1 MALYVVVVVVLM
13 AGYEDSR
20 AAVAAHLT
28 LPEAPLTARV
38 SELLI
43 VIITTGPVL
52 RSCLSVV

>member
-1 MALYVVVVVVLM
+1 MALYVVVVVLM